1 MGYVPLAHGSLSPD
15 PCLYQTSQKPL
26 WFPVFAPHPTH
37 AACLLTLFL
46 CWNRASLAKDS
57 FLLAMMAPIQ
67 SLKKLRRFSNMLLTQ
82 WSSTRLLLW
91 KMTRKTRLA
100 VRPLERMR
108 VSTLSAPGVLWDMQS
123 KWRTRSEL
131 STIFCSSF
139 FTDFSSWT
147 RLIYAISWKRP

>member
-82 WSSTRLLLW
+82 WSR
-91 KMTRKTRLA
+91 A
-100 VRPLERMR
+100 CCF
-108 VSTLSAPGVLWDMQS
+108 G
-123 KWRTRSEL
+123 KWRAKRDWRLDPWNACVCQHYLLPVFCGICNQNGGRGVNFPQYFVQVSL
-131 STIFCSSF
+131 LIFHHEPAW
-139 FTDFSSWT
+139 FTLY
-147 RLIYAISWKRP
+147 RENVHN